1 MPAKAWLVN
10 IQNLNAGSNG
20 EPDMTIDTRPLS
32 KTFAAEV
39 REVDISALDDATF
52 AEVRQAWLDHEI
64 LVLRAQ
70 NISEQDLVAFS
81 RRFGALEIHVRTEYL
96 SPDNPEILYVSNI
109 IEGGR
114 RIGILSDHEVG
125 WHYDQIYLPR
135 PAVGSCLMA
144 AKLPARGGETSFAD
158 MTAAYAQLPAA
169 TKQRIDVLRANQ
181 SYAFFNAG
189 NSVPTNKDQTN
200 KTPDVVHPLVRTHPI
215 TGRKA
220 LYICPGMTTHIP
232 GLSETESK
240 DLLEEL
246 YDWSVR
252 DEFVYTHKWQDGD
265 AVLWD
270 NACTMHRREPFDGDS
285 ERLMKRTTILP
296 SPELAVP
303 H

>member
-1 MPAKAWLVN
+1 MKLD
-10 IQNLNAGSNG
+10 I
-20 EPDMTIDTRPLS
+20 RPLS

-39 REVDISALDDATF
+39 VGVDISKLDGATF
-52 AEVRQAWLDHEI
+52 GEVRQAWLDHEI
-64 LVLRAQ
+64 LVLRDQDITEA
-70 NISEQDLVAFS
+70 DLVTFS
-81 RRFGALEIHVRTEYL
+81 GRFGELEIHVRTEYL
-96 SPDNPEILYVSNI
+96 SPENPEILYVSNI
-109 IEGGR
+109 IEDGR

-144 AKLPARGGETSFAD
+144 AKLPTRGGETSFAD
-158 MTAAYAQLPAA
+158 MCGAYEQLPAA
-169 TKQRIDVLRANQ
+169 TKERLNGLMANQ
-181 SYAFFNAG
+181 SYAYFNAG

-220 LYICPGMTTHIP
+220 LYICPGMTTHVP
-232 GLSETESK
+232 GLPEAESK
-240 DLLEEL
+240 ELLDEL
-246 YDWSVR
+246 YEWCVR
-252 DEFVYTHKWQDGD
+252 DEFVYTHKWRDGD
-265 AVLWD
+265 ALLWD

-296 SPELAVP
+296 PPELAVP